1 MTSRGR
7 VLRRRLATAVLVGAV
22 FGCSGGSTLDGSIG
36 EAFDLSFSTVEIR
49 RSATAFQVTY
59 LQSEGREV
67 IARVTV
73 ATEGID
79 LAKPVELGGE
89 YAPGHPRTT
98 VSRAVD
104 GEPLLVLPPVEAGTL
119 ELDGKAEA
127 GQVVSGSFSVAFA
140 EGGDIGAGRTL
151 SGSFE
156 GEVLEAR

>member
-1 MTSRGR
+1 MIARGR
-7 VLRRRLATAVLVGAV
+7 VQWGLAAAVLVGVAL
-22 FGCSGGSTLDGSIG
+22 GCADGNSLDGSIG

-67 IARVTV
+67 IARITV
-73 ATEGID
+73 ATAGID
-79 LAKPVELGGE
+79 LAKPVELCGE

-104 GEPLLVLPPVEAGTL
+104 GEPLLVLPPVKAGRL
-119 ELDGKAEA
+119 ELDRQPEA
-127 GQVVSGSFSVAFA
+127 GQVVSGSFSIAFA

-151 SGSFE
+151 SGRFE
-156 GEVLEAR
+156 GEVLPAR